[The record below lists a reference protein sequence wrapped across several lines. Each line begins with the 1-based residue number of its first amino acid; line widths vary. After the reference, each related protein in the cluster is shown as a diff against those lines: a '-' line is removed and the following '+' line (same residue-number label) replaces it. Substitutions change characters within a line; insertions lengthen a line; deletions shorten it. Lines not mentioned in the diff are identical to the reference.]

1 MNCKSEINIIQ
12 KRLLERLNVKTGS
25 TMFTIIEAITRQA
38 YAKDSFVVSQKNS
51 TLAKKCNVTASTI
64 SRNLR
69 KLKDKC
75 ADLITIE
82 QNRNVEE
89 KFASLIFTFII
100 EKCQTV
106 MTNGEQTEP
115 INDTNDC
122 HDEAETTSSLFSID
136 SLVYISNLN
145 KDLIH
150 NIVKQE
156 DVSQDKIIYDT
167 YLKFSKQGINKSLF
181 NKVLA
186 QVLKNKEVRNF
197 GAYLTGA
204 LKKVINYKESRKT
217 LEFVKKPVDTTLIP
231 YYYDWLN
238 DSELENEDS
247 FIKNDNS

>member
-1 MNCKSEINIIQ
+1 MNCKSDINIIQ
-12 KRLLERLNVKTGS
+12 KRLLDRLNVKIGS

-51 TLAKKCNVTASTI
+51 TLAKKCKVTASTI

-89 KFASLIFTFII
+89 KFASLVFTFII
-100 EKCQTV
+100 EKGQTE
-106 MTNGEQTEP
+106 MSNGGQTEP
-115 INDTNDC
+115 LNDTNVC
-122 HDEAETTSSLFSID
+122 HNEAEITSSLFSTN
-136 SLVYISNLN
+136 SLAYISNPN

-167 YLKFSKQGINKSLF
+167 YLKFSKQGITKSLF
-181 NKVLA
+181 NKVLS
-186 QVLKNKEVRNF
+186 QVQKNKGIRSF
-197 GAYLTGA
+197 GKYLTGA
-204 LKKVINYKESRKT
+204 LKKVVGYKEANNNM
-217 LEFVKKPVDTTLIP
+217 EFVDEAKIKVDINKIP
-231 YYYDWLN
+231 YYYDWI
-238 DSELENEDS
+238 DG
-247 FIKNDNS
+247 